1 MSILPGLAFVVLLLS
16 APVATADGL
25 ALKKDV
31 ELGGSAAAGKDGPLF
46 LTADRIE
53 STAPNLIEATGK
65 VEARQAGQNFYANW
79 LRYDTTLNTV
89 EARGKVRMDRADL
102 SVQGDALKLSLTDYS
117 GDLLHPVYQITAQK
131 GRGEADQAN
140 FVDKT
145 RFSLKEALYTTCPV
159 DNEDWYLKVDQLDI
173 DQNRNVGTARNASL
187 RFLGV
192 PILYTPWMD
201 FSLND
206 DRKTVAAMDVLIPQV
221 GEIIGGSQRE
231 DRLEVLEERMRDA
244 GLNPADY
251 AWYGDLRRF
260 GSVPHAGFGLGFER
274 LVQFASGMQ
283 NIRDVIPFP
292 RTPRNADF

>member
-1 MSILPGLAFVVLLLS
+1 VSGQLEAEAYACALGNVYTFGPTFRAENSNTRRHLSEFWMIEPEMAF
-16 APVATADGL
+16 
-25 ALKKDV
+25 
-31 ELGGSAAAGKDGPLF
+31 
-46 LTADRIE
+46 
-53 STAPNLIEATGK
+53 
-65 VEARQAGQNFYANW
+65 
-79 LRYDTTLNTV
+79 
-89 EARGKVRMDRADL
+89 ADL
-102 SVQGDALKLSLTDYS
+102 DDDADLAEDYLRHLFS
-117 GDLLHPVYQITAQK
+117 FALEHC
-131 GRGEADQAN
+131 GE
-140 FVDKT
+140 
-145 RFSLKEALYTTCPV
+145 
-159 DNEDWYLKVDQLDI
+159 DI
-173 DQNRNVGTARNASL
+173 DFFTQRIDPSVRATLERLAASAFKRITYEEAVAIL
-187 RFLGV
+187 QKASVAFEFPVRWGV
-192 PILYTPWMD
+192 DLQSEHERHLTEEVFKGPVIVMHYPKEIKAFYMR
-201 FSLND
+201 LND